1 VSTDPQPLLVD
12 SRTAARML
20 AVSPRTLWSLTRQKT
35 IQIVRIGRAVRFA
48 VSELQRFVEQKKG
61 SEQ

>member
-1 VSTDPQPLLVD
+1 MSTDPQPLLVD